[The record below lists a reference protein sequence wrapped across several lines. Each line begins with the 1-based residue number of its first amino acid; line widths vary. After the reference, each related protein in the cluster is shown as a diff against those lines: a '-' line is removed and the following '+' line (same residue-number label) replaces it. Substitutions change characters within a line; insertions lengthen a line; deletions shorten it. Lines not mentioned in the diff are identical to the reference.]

1 MHLRADGAALAAF
14 DEAQLAEVFEQVCA
28 LLEPRAEHLRR
39 RATHAIQRLRDQ
51 KLLARVDGAG
61 ILRPGE
67 YALTRLAASIVESF
81 LEDEALT
88 RENLSQLTGSLRVNL
103 ADVLARAGRAVTP
116 EDWRLGVEAPLRVT
130 VSEARERHRAPPA

>member
-1 MHLRADGAALAAF
+1 MTDPARDPRIVLAALARTHPVLELATLDLCFLAALHLRAEGAALAAF
-14 DEAQLAEVFEQVCA
+14 HESQLSDVFEQVCA

-67 YALTRLAASIVESF
+67 YALTRLAASIVESY

-88 RENLSQLTGSLRVNL
+88 REN
-103 ADVLARAGRAVTP
+103 
-116 EDWRLGVEAPLRVT
+116 
-130 VSEARERHRAPPA
+130 